1 MIRKHKTYSR
11 PRKPFDKKRIE
22 EEAEIQ
28 KRFGLKNK
36 REIWKAES
44 EIGIIRRRAK
54 ALITADE
61 ERKKH
66 FFEGLQKKGF
76 NVKGISDALGLTKE
90 DLLKRRL
97 QTLVF
102 EKKLATT
109 PKAARQLI
117 VHRNVLVDHKVVN
130 APSTLIPISLEHKI
144 SLKIRKMK
152 TPKVKT
158 EGEEM

>member
-1 MIRKHKTYSR
+1 MIRKHKAYSR

-28 KRFGLKNK
+28 KQFGLKNK
-36 REIWKAES
+36 REIWRAES
-44 EIGIIRRRAK
+44 EIGIIRKHAK

-61 ERKKH
+61 GRKEE
-66 FFEGLQKKGF
+66 FFAGLQKRGF
-76 NVKGISDALGLTKE
+76 PVKTISDALGLTKE

-102 EKKLATT
+102 EKKLAAT

-130 APSTLIPISLEHKI
+130 VPSTLIPIALEHKI
-144 SLKIRKMK
+144 SLKTRKTK
-152 TPKVKT
+152 TPKVEAEA
-158 EGEEM
+158 EGM